1 MSHASAWTRGD
12 ISVSNDFSSIR
23 GKVLLLDQ
31 SLCRWLYRT
40 SCFSGSPLLTF
51 SLNDQV
57 DYIIH
62 LAAAISVAES
72 MSDPGFWNFVIFISS
87 FDGRI

>member
-1 MSHASAWTRGD
+1 MA
-12 ISVSNDFSSIR
+12 VSYIM
-23 GKVLLLDQ
+23 LL
-31 SLCRWLYRT
+31 RIA
-40 SCFSGSPLLTF
+40 LLTF